1 MGRVWAQMK
10 NPGSLLEPVKRPG
23 DRVVMPQT
31 WVIAGRF
38 IGSST
43 SDPIYETVCL
53 DMRII
58 YIMLN
63 MVLIQYAKYS
73 MLIGQ
78 CC

>member
-1 MGRVWAQMK
+1 
-10 NPGSLLEPVKRPG
+10 
-23 DRVVMPQT
+23 MPQT